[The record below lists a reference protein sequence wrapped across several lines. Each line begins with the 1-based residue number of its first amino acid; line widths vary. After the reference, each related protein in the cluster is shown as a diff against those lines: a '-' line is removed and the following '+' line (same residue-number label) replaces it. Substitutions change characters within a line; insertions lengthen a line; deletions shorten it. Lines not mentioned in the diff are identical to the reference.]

1 MSIRA
6 HILHL
11 LSAEGILPTDEIQ
24 SALGENHKKRM
35 QDNLRATANDGLIE
49 MRRDD
54 VTHMAAWCL
63 TDKGREWVQANPANK
78 YPPLPNAPDP
88 LAVEPSDPVTAAT
101 KLFEHAT
108 RRAERAEAKLVDAMR
123 MIAQIR
129 AAVDAPAESDDG
141 LLLSLIH
148 QMRHEAD
155 NTRAAAML
163 LDEANQALRSEC
175 DALQNTVDGLQAELA
190 ETLLHAPVAEA
201 PAPLPVPLPVPAVN
215 MATPSR
221 RKQVG
226 GNHYAKLDVQPWDV
240 MRATMTP
247 DEFQAFLRGNAIK
260 YLMRD
265 KGSRAEDF
273 AKAHHYIETLL
284 AEMHH
289 A

>member
-1 MSIRA
+1 
-6 HILHL
+6 LHL

-24 SALGENHKKRM
+24 AALGENHKKRM

-78 YPPLPNAPDP
+78 YPPLPTAPDP
-88 LAVEPSDPVTAAT
+88 LVVEPSDPVTAAT

-123 MIAQIR
+123 LISQIR
-129 AAVDAPAESDDG
+129 AAVDAPAGADDALIVG
-141 LLLSLIH
+141 AIH
-148 QMRHEAD
+148 QMRHQHHNDHVVE
-155 NTRAAAML
+155 L
-163 LDEANQALRSEC
+163 LEEANQALRSER
-175 DALQNTVDGLQAELA
+175 DALQNTVDSLQAELA
-190 ETLLHAPVAEA
+190 ETLLHAPVAET
-201 PAPLPVPLPVPAVN
+201 PAPLPAAAAKPYTNLPA
-215 MATPSR
+215 ATR
-221 RKQVG
+221 KKQVG